1 MSILPA
7 LFLFPALLTSPAHAQ
22 LFGPESMGGAVL
34 GGIAGGVI
42 GHNNGRRNAEGAA
55 IGAGAGALLGAIVG
69 SERRAAASDNW
80 NSAPPPHHPH
90 QRAVTGAVVGGIA
103 GGIIGHNQGRHTA
116 EGIAIGAGAGL
127 LLGSLADRQ
136 AAQRQAAWQQPPQ
149 YAVATPQS
157 PVPTPTTEPAASEP
171 ILIRPVGG
179 YPGTH
184 PMAGANSLFG
194 R

>member
-1 MSILPA
+1 MLPA
-7 LFLFPALLTSPAHAQ
+7 LFLLPALLASSPAHAQ

-42 GHNNGRRNAEGAA
+42 GHNNGRRTAEGAA

-69 SERRAAASDNW
+69 SERRAASADNW
-80 NSAPPPHHPH
+80 NPAPPTPHPH

-103 GGIIGHNQGRHTA
+103 GGIIGHNNGRHTA

-149 YAVATPQS
+149 YVVATPQS
-157 PVPTPTTEPAASEP
+157 PVATPTTEPAASEP

-179 YPGTH
+179 YSGTH
-184 PMAGANSLFG
+184 TMAGANSLFG